1 MSPRLYG
8 PYRVLEKIG
17 IVACRFKL
25 PPEAKMHP
33 VFHVSCL
40 KKKLGEKQHL
50 VVTLPP
56 TDKDGIIWPE
66 PEEILHRRLKKK
78 KNHAVTEVLV
88 KWKGLG
94 AEEAS

>member
-1 MSPRLYG
+1 
-8 PYRVLEKIG
+8 
-17 IVACRFKL
+17 
-25 PPEAKMHP
+25 
-33 VFHVSCL
+33 
-40 KKKLGEKQHL
+40 LGERQHL

-56 TDKDGIIWPE
+56 TDKNGIIRPE

-94 AEEAS
+94 VEEASWVEYSILVNEFPDLVDKVI